1 MKYPRLRR
9 GIFIGMDLHF
19 LQYTRDNGKNPLRC
33 SPQNMPSTPYQIVE
47 YKFPCCFNYVNL
59 RFFLNWDSI
68 IRAATDDTNTDKW
81 LIFVK
86 TKEEG
91 EYLKKT
97 IGKCAD
103 FFNADVKGE
112 DLNILR
118 KLVQGERFEKE
129 Y

>member
-1 MKYPRLRR
+1 MLIY
-9 GIFIGMDLHF
+9 
-19 LQYTRDNGKNPLRC
+19 
-33 SPQNMPSTPYQIVE
+33 
-47 YKFPCCFNYVNL
+47 YVNL

-68 IRAATDDTNTDKW
+68 IHEATDDTNTDKW

-91 EYLKKT
+91 EYLKKA

-112 DLNILR
+112 DLNNLR